1 MLRYPAL
8 TNGIPVPME
17 GFGPT
22 PAIYKQST
30 TSHRKTVYLTEHM
43 ILFIQRG
50 RKVLHFGERTVEA
63 DSNTF
68 MIMKS
73 GVYVMSD
80 VVPEEGMYEAVLL
93 HCTDEQLRNFLVQ
106 YDLMPAAPVAAGP
119 DQLQLPMSS
128 LLETFRKQY
137 LEYLQRPAEQF
148 PAIQALKLQE
158 LLLLLVSAPYKA
170 TILPFLQQ
178 IAHRVPAD
186 IDHVVHTHLFQPVTI
201 GELARLSHRSLAAF
215 KRDFQ
220 EKYQCSPRR
229 WITQQRLQHAHMLL
243 QNTQEQVAN
252 IALQCGF
259 DNVPH
264 FIRIFKQTYGFT
276 PNSIRTKRAIF

>member
-1 MLRYPAL
+1 M
-8 TNGIPVPME
+8 PVQMD

-30 TSHRKTVYLTEHM
+30 TSYRKTVYLTEHM

-50 RKVLHFGERTVEA
+50 RKVLHFGERSITA
-63 DSNTF
+63 DANTL

-73 GVYVMSD
+73 GIYVMSD
-80 VVPEEGMYEAVLL
+80 VVPEEGTYEAVLL
-93 HCTDEQLRNFLVQ
+93 HCTDEQLHSFLVQ
-106 YDLMPAAPVAAGP
+106 YHLLPADPVPSGP
-119 DQLQLPMSS
+119 DQLQLPMSN

-158 LLLLLVSAPYKA
+158 LLLLLVSAPYKVA
-170 TILPFLQQ
+170 VLPFLQQ
-178 IAHRVPAD
+178 IVHRVPAD
-186 IDHVVHTHLFQPVTI
+186 LDHVVQTHLFQPVTI
-201 GELARLSHRSLAAF
+201 EELARLSHRSLAAF

-220 EKYQCSPRR
+220 EKYQSSPRK

-243 QNTQEQVAN
+243 QNTQDQVAT
-252 IALQCGF
+252 IALECGF

-264 FIRIFKQTYGFT
+264 FIRIFKQAYGFT